1 VNINDIYRP
10 ILTYFR
16 RRRVRALSAA
26 LQVKNITHVLDVG
39 GSLFIWEL
47 MAKEGLPV
55 PKVTI
60 VNIYPE
66 AQPLPEGVRWVVGD
80 GRQLPFPTK
89 SFDMVFSNSVIEH
102 MGSMS
107 EAARF
112 AAEVRRVGRHY
123 FVQTPNYGFPIEP
136 HYLTPFVHWLP
147 AGWRAR
153 IARNFTVWGWLARPS
168 REEVEERIRE
178 ILLLSREEVG
188 RLFPDARVFRER
200 LLGMTKSLIAMNW
213 DEPDG
218 HRN

>member
-1 VNINDIYRP
+1 VNIDNIYRP
-10 ILTYFR
+10 ILRYFR
-16 RRRVRALSAA
+16 RRRVRTLSAA
-26 LQVKNITHVLDVG
+26 LETRNITHVLDVG

-47 MAKEGLPV
+47 MAEEGLPV

-60 VNIYPE
+60 VNIYAE
-66 AQPLPEGVRWVVGD
+66 KQPLPEGVQWVVGD

-102 MGSMS
+102 MGSMN

-147 AGWRAR
+147 AGWRTC
-153 IARNFTVWGWLARPS
+153 IARNFTVWGWLVRPS

-188 RLFPDARVFRER
+188 RLFPDARIFEER
-200 LLGMTKSLIAMNW
+200 LLGMTKSLIAMN
-213 DEPDG
+213 
-218 HRN
+218 

>member
-1 VNINDIYRP
+1 MNIDDIYRP

-16 RRRVRALSAA
+16 RRRVRALRAA
-26 LQVKNITHVLDVG
+26 LEAMKITHVLDVG

-55 PKVTI
+55 PNVTI
-60 VNIYPE
+60 VNVYPE
-66 AQPLPEGVRWVVGD
+66 KQPLPERVQWVVGD

-123 FVQTPNYGFPIEP
+123 FVQTPNYGFPVEP

-147 AGWRAR
+147 AGWRTR
-153 IARNFTVWGWLARPS
+153 IARNCTVWGWLVRPS
-168 REEVEERIRE
+168 REEVEERIGE
-178 ILLLSREEVG
+178 ILLLKRDEVEQ
-188 RLFPDARVFRER
+188 LFPDARLYPER
-200 LLGMTKSLIAMNW
+200 LLGMTKSWIAMNW

-218 HRN
+218 RKN